1 MRKLLVR
8 ATVLAVV
15 MAGMPG
21 VANAD
26 PALDQSLTSPSN
38 LGASINECCA
48 YIGQTFTAGRTGVL
62 SGVNIDVTSFGTSLP
77 LNVEI
82 HAVDSSGLPNSTV
95 LGETVL
101 DSSSSPVT
109 RLITF
114 PQLID
119 VIAETQY
126 AIVVNY
132 QGAPPAGPGL
142 GLGIWTGATGDAYP
156 RGEALLSFDYGASWS
171 RDPSPGN
178 DLHFQTYVEEVPLL
192 VGNQQLQP
200 NVDSNPAGTAEAF
213 HYTASGSGLANQLS
227 VYLDSTNAATN
238 VLVGLYTNTKGG
250 QPGVLLA
257 SGSITK
263 PIAGAWNIVTVPA
276 TPVRAGTDYWLAV
289 LSPVKAGTVK
299 FRDLPDGYGGP
310 AQTSAEHSLKRLP
323 DAWKTGTRFSNSPA
337 SLYATTG

>member
-21 VANAD
+21 VASAD
-26 PALDQSLTSPSN
+26 PALDQSFTSPSN
-38 LGASINECCA
+38 LGALINECCA

-62 SGVNIDVTSFGTSLP
+62 SGVNIDVTSSGTSLP
-77 LNVEI
+77 LNVAI
-82 HAVDSSGLPNSTV
+82 RAVDSSGLPNSTV

-101 DSSSSPVT
+101 DSSSSPLT

-132 QGAPPAGPGL
+132 QGAPPAGPGNVL
-142 GLGIWTGATGDAYP
+142 GAWSGASGDAYP
-156 RGEALLSFDYGASWS
+156 RGEQLLSFDNGASWS
-171 RDPSPGN
+171 SPDPGY
-178 DLHFQTYVEEVPLL
+178 DLHFQTYVQEVPLF
-192 VGNQQLQP
+192 VGSQQVQP

-213 HYTASGSGLANQLS
+213 RYSAPGSGLANQLS

-250 QPGVLLA
+250 NPSVLLT
-257 SGSITK
+257 SGAITK
-263 PIAGAWNIVTVPA
+263 PIAGSWNIVTVPA
-276 TPVRAGTDYWLAV
+276 TRVRAGTDYWLAV

-310 AQTSAEHSLKRLP
+310 TQTSAQHSLKSLP
-323 DAWKTGTRFSNSPA
+323 HSWTTGTRFSNSPA
-337 SLYATTG
+337 SLYATG